1 MTEAIELLRKYS
13 VEYIYIGQLER
24 LYYPKESLSKF
35 KNTMLS
41 SVKSVYENEGVEIY
55 RIKPR

>member
-41 SVKSVYENEGVEIY
+41 SVESVYENEGVEIY